1 MQSNN
6 SSSTTAIIVGI
17 VALLCCICLIVI
29 GVGGYIFY
37 AISQEIVTNI
47 DVPTLVPFDI
57 VPTNTPS
64 VQITRP
70 PSDQISVN
78 TLELLETIVVPF
90 SDPRELACR
99 LDGKCNIP
107 EVVAESAAPREVGEK
122 ATFWANDISTN
133 ENFEVDATL
142 QYATPHVYFW
152 VENGVDFDERD
163 MQRLVDT
170 FENEI
175 YPTNREFFGSE
186 WTPGV
191 DGDPHI
197 YILYTRGIGFSIA
210 GYFSSA
216 DSLNPL
222 AHEYSNAHEMFV
234 FNADNTDLGG
244 EFTYG
249 VLAHEFQHM
258 IHWYQDRNEATWLN
272 EGFSELAAFLNEY
285 DPGGFDWLY
294 ISDPDVQ
301 LNDWPND
308 QNATTPHYGASFIYL
323 TYFLDRFGEE
333 ATQAVVQDPANGF
346 DSIDNALRAIDATD
360 PLTGQPISADDLFM
374 DWAVTNIVGDGSVG
388 DGRYVYNNYPDAGQA
403 SPTEVV
409 SSCPQSALDR
419 SVHQYGVDYI
429 AIDCAGDFTLSF
441 TGSTV
446 TRLLPADPNSGSY
459 AFWSNKGDDSDMT
472 LTREFDFTNV
482 SGPIEF
488 TFNTWYDIETDY
500 DYVYFLVSEDGVT
513 WDIITTPSGT
523 ADDPSGNSYGWGYND
538 VTNDWMEET
547 VDLSAYAG
555 KKVQVRFEYV
565 TDAAVNGEGFLID
578 DVRVDA
584 VGYSTDFETDDGGWV
599 GEGFVRVEN
608 VLPQTFRLALIIE
621 GRDGTTVQMIE
632 LTADQVAEIPL
643 SLESGERAILVVSG
657 TTRFTRELAA
667 YQVEVR

>member
-6 SSSTTAIIVGI
+6 SNSTTAIIAGI

-37 AISQEIVTNI
+37 AMSQEIVSNI
-47 DVPTLVPFDI
+47 DVPTLVPFDT

-70 PSDQISVN
+70 PSDQISVD
-78 TLELLETIVVPF
+78 TLELLETTVVPF
-90 SDPRELACR
+90 NDPRELACR
-99 LDGKCNIP
+99 LDGKCGIP
-107 EVVAESAAPREVGEK
+107 EVVADSAAPREVGEK

-142 QYATPHVYFW
+142 RYATPHVYFW
-152 VENGVDFDERD
+152 VENGVDIDERD

-333 ATQAVVQDPANGF
+333 ATKAVVKDPANGF

-360 PLTGQPISADDLFM
+360 PLTDQPISADDLFM
-374 DWAVTNIVGDGSVG
+374 DWAVTNIVMDGTVG
-388 DGRYVYNNYPDAGQA
+388 DGRYVYNNYPAASQA
-403 SPTEVV
+403 SPTEVI

-429 AIDCAGDFTLSF
+429 AIDCAGDFTLTF

-446 TRLLPADPNSGSY
+446 TRLLPADPNSGSH

-472 LTREFDFTNV
+472 LTREFDFTSV
-482 SGPIEF
+482 SGPIDF
-488 TFNTWYDIETDY
+488 TFSTWYDIETDY

-538 VTNDWMEET
+538 VTNGWMEET

-599 GEGFVRVEN
+599 GNGFVRVEN
-608 VLPQTFRLALIIE
+608 VLPQTFRLALVIE
-621 GRDGTTVQMIE
+621 GRDGTSVQMIE
-632 LTADQVAEIPL
+632 LTADQIAEIPL